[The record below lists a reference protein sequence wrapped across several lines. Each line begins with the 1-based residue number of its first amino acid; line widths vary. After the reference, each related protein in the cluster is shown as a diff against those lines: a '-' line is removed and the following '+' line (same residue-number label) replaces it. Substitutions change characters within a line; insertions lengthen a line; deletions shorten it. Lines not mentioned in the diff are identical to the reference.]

1 MISIVTGLEILGMV
15 AGGAYLVSRIETTT
29 KANKEAIEA
38 TAKAN
43 QKAIEQLAELI
54 KQNMKDTKDMIQL
67 SKDYQREILSQ
78 EIAHIKDLIAMTS
91 NETREDIKRLEK
103 KSEETNRVKE
113 RLFRAEASLKSVHKR
128 LDIEP
133 SVPIGPE
140 E

>member
-78 EIAHIKDLIAMTS
+78 EISHIKDLIAMTS

-128 LDIEP
+128 LDIES